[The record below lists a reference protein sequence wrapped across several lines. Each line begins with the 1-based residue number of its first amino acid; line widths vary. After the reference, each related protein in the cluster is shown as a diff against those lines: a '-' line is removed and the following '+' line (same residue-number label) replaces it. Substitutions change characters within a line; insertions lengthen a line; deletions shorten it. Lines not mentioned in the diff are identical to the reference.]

1 MDDRID
7 RWLGIADRTVSVE
20 ARELC
25 SQAAGAIQGFAQGAK
40 VLARL
45 AQLTVSKE
53 RLRQIAEREGQS
65 VQTARGLSMVDP
77 GWTAADCCLTTGGP
91 TRLIV
96 GVDGVMVPMV
106 TQAEKAVRR
115 KNRRRKRTGQPRRKR
130 MFKGHSDRY
139 REFKIGA
146 FYDQTKDHQY
156 VFGTAGNHQH
166 FGRLLRREACR
177 LNFGRADQ
185 TQSLTDGATW
195 IYRQLQIQLPVLDM
209 MTLDFYHLAEHVG
222 RTGISCFGMGTEKSR
237 RWIHETLTLARDEGA
252 VGLLRQIDQT
262 HRDLRSGSKRQSLTD
277 LERYVSQRA
286 GMVDYPSFTRQG
298 FDIGSG
304 PTEAFCKTLTRRL
317 KGGGMK
323 WDWPKAQAMM
333 ALTALDQSRL
343 WDTYWNHQRGLAA

>member
-1 MDDRID
+1 MYWKKGLGVDDRID

-25 SQAAGAIQGFAQGAK
+25 SQAAGAIQGFAQGAR

-65 VQTARGLSMVDP
+65 VQTAQGLSLVDP
-77 GWTAADCCLTTGGP
+77 GWTAADCPLETGGP

-185 TQSLTDGATW
+185 TQSLTDDATW
-195 IYRQLQIQLPVLDM
+195 IYRQLQIQLPVLD
-209 MTLDFYHLAEHVG
+209 
-222 RTGISCFGMGTEKSR
+222 I
-237 RWIHETLTLARDEGA
+237 LTLAKDEGA

-262 HRDLRSGSKRQSLTD
+262 RRGLRGPNKRQSLTD
-277 LERYVSQRA
+277 LERYIASRA
-286 GMVDYPSFTRQG
+286 GMVDYPRFIQQG

-343 WDTYWNHQRGLAA
+343 WETYWNHQRGLAA